1 MTATSSARVLVVGV
15 PRSGTTWV
23 ARVLAQ
29 AAGARYLE
37 EPDNHF
43 RFAYA
48 YRAKA
53 DLGRREYPLLR
64 PGERGD
70 ETHALAT
77 LWRRAFHPVAANRPS
92 RVRRRAG
99 DRLVQAAGPRRVSA
113 ALATHARAP
122 LTLAAARRLAIP
134 HSIEHDD
141 RAAVVK
147 TVYGPL
153 SAEWVVELCGLDSV
167 LVVFRNPLNV
177 VSSWL
182 SLGWLDSG
190 GREPVAALAPAAQD
204 ELSARF
210 GPPPSGSRLGRAAW
224 LIGVMSCVLDDTARR
239 LGWQRVVHE
248 ELCAGPGA
256 AYPQV
261 AASLGLEWSRRGD
274 DLLAADNRAGS
285 GYELSRFAAEL
296 PDAWRSR
303 LKDEEADEIAR
314 AVERLPLPGAR

>member
-48 YRAKA
+48 YKAKT
-53 DLGRREYPLLR
+53 DLGRCEYPLLR

-70 ETHALAT
+70 ETRSLAT
-77 LWRRAFHPVAANRPS
+77 LWQRAFCAAPADRLS
-92 RVRRRAG
+92 LVRRHTG
-99 DRLVQAAGPRRVSA
+99 DRLIQAAGPSRVSA
-113 ALATHARAP
+113 ALATGARDP
-122 LTLAAARRLAIP
+122 LALAAARRLAVP
-134 HSIEHDD
+134 HSIAPADG
-141 RAAVVK
+141 AVVVK

-153 SAEWVVELCGLDSV
+153 AAEWVADVCALDSV
-167 LVVFRNPLNV
+167 LVVFRNPFNV

-182 SLGWLDSG
+182 SLGWLDSA
-190 GREPVAALAPAAQD
+190 GREPVAALAPAARD

-210 GPPPSGSRLGRAAW
+210 GPPPHSRVGRAAW
-224 LIGVMSCVLDDTARR
+224 LVGVMSCVLDDTARR

-248 ELCAGPGA
+248 ELCADP
-256 AYPQV
+256 V
-261 AASLGLEWSRRGD
+261 AAFQEVATRLGLGWSQRGD

-285 GYELSRFAAEL
+285 GYELTRVAVEL

-303 LKDEEADEIAR
+303 LGDEEVDEITR
-314 AVERLPLPGAR
+314 AVERLPLPGTR